1 MKSKKITAA
10 VLGIVLTFGLVVSGC
25 GNNNGASSDG
35 SAKAETN
42 KDGYEVVSIG
52 FPSAGYEW
60 AEGALAVA
68 EEKGYLDEYLNPL
81 GYDADLIPFTGAAPA
96 IHEALVSGDL
106 DYAYYAGFAGIM
118 ATSNGIDTKLL
129 TVTSFG
135 SVWQLAVSADSGITS
150 LQDLKGKTISYQ
162 RGATPQM
169 YVLKVLEEAGLT
181 ENDVQLVNST
191 IPEGLSSLSTGAV
204 DAAVVTYGQ
213 ADTLVE
219 QGKATILHKGVE
231 ADPDVFYEPNVLIGR
246 SDYISA
252 NSDVSVAIIK
262 AMLKAKDD
270 IVSDPEAFYEF
281 YKEKMMIL
289 DAKPN
294 AAHLKLA
301 ELEQAGKLQAVVTQ
315 NIDGLH
321 QAAGSKNVLELH
333 GSVYR
338 NYCEICK
345 KEYNLD
351 FILESEG
358 IPHCTCG
365 GIIKPDVVL
374 YEEALDMNILNKS
387 AQYIMSADTLI
398 VGGTSLVVYPAAGL
412 INYFKGKNLVLIN
425 KSQTD
430 YDNLATLVINEAIG
444 ETLAKIK

>member
-10 VLGIVLTFGLVVSGC
+10 VLGIVLTLGLVVSGC
-25 GNNNGASSDG
+25 GNSNGGSSDA

-42 KDGYEVVSIG
+42 KDGYQVVNIG

-106 DYAYYAGFAGIM
+106 DYAYYAGFAGVM
-118 ATSNGIDTKLL
+118 AKSNGIDTKLL

-162 RGATPQM
+162 RGASPQM
-169 YVLKVLEEAGLT
+169 YVLKVLQEAGLT
-181 ENDVQLVNST
+181 ADDVQLVNST

-219 QGKATILHKGVE
+219 QGQASILHKGVE
-231 ADPDVFYEPNVLIGR
+231 ADADTYYEPNVLTGR
-246 SDYISA
+246 SEFVSE
-252 NSDVSVAIIK
+252 NSDVTVAIIK

-270 IVSDPEAFYEF
+270 IVADPEAFYELSS
-281 YKEKMMIL
+281 EKSGRT
-289 DAKPN
+289 
-294 AAHLKLA
+294 
-301 ELEQAGKLQAVVTQ
+301 LEQVKSVAVS
-315 NIDGLH
+315 D
-321 QAAGSKNVLELH
+321 LEL
-333 GSVYR
+333 GYPISLDDRYITSLKNIEQFELDNDIITNQVDFDSWVDSSYLD
-338 NYCEICK
+338 K
-345 KEYNLD
+345 AVQEYQ
-351 FILESEG
+351 E
-358 IPHCTCG
+358 
-365 GIIKPDVVL
+365 
-374 YEEALDMNILNKS
+374 S
-387 AQYIMSADTLI
+387 AQ
-398 VGGTSLVVYPAAGL
+398 
-412 INYFKGKNLVLIN
+412 
-425 KSQTD
+425 
-430 YDNLATLVINEAIG
+430 
-444 ETLAKIK
+444 